1 MYFLLQKLVDESA
14 VCGSRKLYFW
24 GDSVP
29 LFKVADT
36 YLWKLLGLFAGFSPF
51 PIFCPSP
58 FSIYGLMNLNHI

>member
-1 MYFLLQKLVDESA
+1 MWIQKIV
-14 VCGSRKLYFW
+14 FW

-51 PIFCPSP
+51 PIFCPLP
-58 FSIYGLMNLNHI
+58 FSIYALMNLNHI